1 MYITHGCLSTW
12 QQKTE
17 NYNLTLKPENGKIR
31 WLLIITNIYMHIKRY
46 YEAWKCF
53 PLFYFILFYFFLE
66 MFFLSHSYI
75 KVLQDKGENNLPM
88 FQSIWKW
95 QIRKASIRIYIFICP
110 NKGDPNYYIFFLAS
124 MFFLMTNKITQ
135 LYSSQFHN

>member
-1 MYITHGCLSTW
+1 MYITCGCLSIW

-17 NYNLTLKPENGKIR
+17 NYNLTLKLENSKIR
-31 WLLIITNIYMHIKRY
+31 WFLIDYNKHIYAHKKVLWGL
-46 YEAWKCF
+46 EV
-53 PLFYFILFYFFLE
+53 FFLN
-66 MFFLSHSYI
+66 HSYI

-88 FQSIWKW
+88 FQSVWKW

-124 MFFLMTNKITQ
+124 IFFLMTSKITQ
-135 LYSSQFHN
+135 LYSSQFHNKLMTH